1 MSIPLCYHYVT
12 HTGATTKFT
21 WWDGMEMKI
30 KQQKHSSRNKSTI
43 LMREQLTL
51 IIVKKSNSLFLS
63 VSQSVNKLSLHVQML
78 TINYQFEKNKI
89 KIIMSFNDDTS
100 PVGVTWAWC
109 CYRWLLL
116 LVVVVSLVTEE
127 FRNHSVTNGCFYLF
141 IFFFCLFSFSDNPQ
155 LFTNLK

>member
-1 MSIPLCYHYVT
+1 MLPLRDPHWCHYKIYVV
-12 HTGATTKFT
+12 GWYGNENKTTKAQ
-21 WWDGMEMKI
+21 
-30 KQQKHSSRNKSTI
+30 QQKQVHHFDEGTVDINHCQ
-43 LMREQLTL
+43 E
-51 IIVKKSNSLFLS
+51 VKFSFSVSQS

-116 LVVVVSLVTEE
+116 VVVVSLVTEE
-127 FRNHSVTNGCFYLF
+127 FRNHSVTNGCFY
-141 IFFFCLFSFSDNPQ
+141 FFFFFVSSLLVTILSCLQ
-155 LFTNLK
+155 T